1 MGYFRRQPLIAAC
14 AALAVLLLVV
24 LGFETGWGTGL
35 RPPLPPPSSRPAIT
49 VDARVL
55 PPLALG
61 TPDQAY
67 PDTVNRPLFIP
78 TRRPVPAAPSAGSGA
93 MAKGSLTLQGVIVAN
108 GVRTAILREKASGR
122 LHRVQQGREVNGM
135 TIAQIEPDRVLLRQG
150 EDQEMV
156 VMSVQKAPGNP
167 GSAAA
172 SGPFPGASPAG
183 AAVNPAHIGNPA
195 MGTVSQP
202 PAGFGGMPTPAP
214 HPDNPGMPAGPPPNP
229 PAQVAPNAAAQPN
242 AAPMTPEEL
251 LARRRARRNQ
261 Q

>member
-14 AALAVLLLVV
+14 AALAVLLLVA

-35 RPPLPPPSSRPAIT
+35 RPALPRPSSRPAIT
-49 VDARVL
+49 IDARVL

-67 PDTVNRPLFIP
+67 PETVNRPLFIP
-78 TRRPVPAAPSAGSGA
+78 TRRPVPVAATAASGA
-93 MAKGSLTLQGVIVAN
+93 MAKGSFTLQGVIVAS

-135 TIAQIEPDRVLLRQG
+135 TVAQIEPDRVLLRQG

-156 VMSVQKAPGNP
+156 VMSVQKAPGSP
-167 GSAAA
+167 GASAAQ
-172 SGPFPGASPAG
+172 GPFPGTSPAG
-183 AAVNPAHIGNPA
+183 IAANPALGA
-195 MGTVSQP
+195 LSQN
-202 PAGFGGMPTPAP
+202 PAGFGGPGGLPGPGP
-214 HPDNPGMPAGPPPNP
+214 HPDNPGMQAAPATNS

-251 LARRRARRNQ
+251 LARRRARRNPQ
-261 Q
+261 